1 VSAIAAAAPLAG
13 VRVVDLSNT
22 LMGPYCSLLLA
33 RMGAD
38 VIKVEP
44 PAGDVTRDIGGGRH
58 PKMGPIFLG
67 VNHGK
72 RSLALDLKSARGRQA
87 LLRVIDG
94 ADVFLTNMRP
104 RALEQLGLGYG
115 DLGPGHPR
123 LVHCRLLG
131 FGMDGPYRDFAAY
144 DDAIQAISGLAA
156 VQGNGGAP
164 EYVRTTT
171 ADKTVALFG
180 LSAILAA
187 LFARERTGRGQ
198 AVEVPMFEAMAAFLL
213 AEQQGGYVFD
223 PPAGPPGYAR
233 TASPYRRPYAT
244 ADGNLSVVIYTDRMW
259 EAFFALIGR
268 PELGDDPR
276 FSTLT
281 DRTAHI
287 DELYK
292 LVEDSLPARTT
303 DDWSKALAAAG
314 IPAVPVLGLA
324 DLFDDPHLEAVGF
337 FDEIDH
343 PSEGRMMLPR
353 LPVRFGGA
361 AAPAGRPAPRLG
373 EHSTEVLREAGLDPR
388 EIAALVADGVVR
400 EAETAPG

>member
-1 VSAIAAAAPLAG
+1 
-13 VRVVDLSNT
+13 
-22 LMGPYCSLLLA
+22 
-33 RMGAD
+33 
-38 VIKVEP
+38 
-44 PAGDVTRDIGGGRH
+44 
-58 PKMGPIFLG
+58 
-67 VNHGK
+67 
-72 RSLALDLKSARGRQA
+72 
-87 LLRVIDG
+87 
-94 ADVFLTNMRP
+94 
-104 RALEQLGLGYG
+104 
-115 DLGPGHPR
+115 
-123 LVHCRLLG
+123 
-131 FGMDGPYRDFAAY
+131 
-144 DDAIQAISGLAA
+144 
-156 VQGNGGAP
+156 
-164 EYVRTTT
+164 
-171 ADKTVALFG
+171 
-180 LSAILAA
+180 
-187 LFARERTGRGQ
+187 
-198 AVEVPMFEAMAAFLL
+198 
-213 AEQQGGYVFD
+213 VFD

-268 PELGDDPR
+268 PELGNDPR

-303 DDWSKALAAAG
+303 DEWSRALAAAG

-361 AAPAGRPAPRLG
+361 VAPAGRPAPRLG
-373 EHSTEVLREAGLDPR
+373 EHSAEVLREAGLDPR
-388 EIAALVADGVVR
+388 EIAALVTDGVVR
-400 EAETAPG
+400 EAGTAPG

>member
-1 VSAIAAAAPLAG
+1 MNATAADAPLAG
-13 VRVVDLSNT
+13 VRVVDLSST
-22 LMGPYCSLLLA
+22 LMGPYCGLLLA

-44 PAGDVTRDIGGGRH
+44 PGGDVTRHIGGGRN
-58 PKMGPIFLG
+58 PQMGPIFLG

-72 RSLALDLKSARGRQA
+72 RRLALDLKSARGRQA
-87 LLRVIDG
+87 LLRVIGG
-94 ADVFLTNMRP
+94 ADVFFTNMRP
-104 RALEQLGLGYG
+104 RALGQLGLAYE
-115 DLGPGHPR
+115 DLRPDNPR

-131 FGMDGPYRDFAAY
+131 FGLDGPYRDFAAY

-198 AVEVPMFEAMAAFLL
+198 AVEVPMFETMAAFLL
-213 AEQQGGYVFD
+213 AEQQGGYVFA
-223 PPAGPPGYAR
+223 PPAGPAGYAR

-244 ADGNLSVVIYTDRMW
+244 ADGNLSVVIYTDRQW

-268 PELGDDPR
+268 PELGGEPR
-276 FSTLT
+276 VRTLT
-281 DRTAHI
+281 ERTVNI
-287 DELYK
+287 DELYQ
-292 LVEDSLPARTT
+292 LVENSLPARTT
-303 DDWSKALAAAG
+303 AEWSKAFAAAG

-343 PSEGRMMLPR
+343 PSEGRMLLPR
-353 LPVRFGGA
+353 LPVRFSEA
-361 AAPAGRPAPRLG
+361 SVPAGRPAPRLG
-373 EHSTEVLREAGLDPR
+373 EHSAEVLRDAGLAPQ
-388 EIAALVADGVVR
+388 EIAGLVADGIV
-400 EAETAPG
+400 